1 MPELPEVE
9 IVRQG
14 LQQYTAGKQIK
25 AIKSD
30 WPKSLPVSDV
40 DVKKH
45 IVGANIKSVDRRAK
59 VLLIHL
65 NNGYT
70 LMCHLKMTGQLVYI
84 GKAEGRSSKTKVD
97 RFGAGHPN
105 DSLID
110 KLPDR
115 STRVT
120 ITFTDGSHLYFN
132 DQRKFGWIKLE
143 KTEGIDDR
151 VDFLRKLGPEPISEQ
166 YNFEAFKAALQRRS
180 RTTIKAAILD
190 QTVIA
195 GVGNIYADEGL
206 FAARIHPATK
216 VADVST
222 IKLKRLFEALREVM
236 LLSIK
241 HGGSSDRNYVNAKG
255 EKGSYLRFAKVFR
268 REGQACL
275 ECGGEIVKIRVAG
288 RGTHICPKC
297 QKLPRGSKK

>member
-14 LQQYTAGKQIK
+14 LQQYTAGKQIR
-25 AIKSD
+25 AIESD

-40 DVKKH
+40 DVKKYV
-45 IVGANIKSVDRRAK
+45 VGSTIQSVDRRAK

-65 NNGYT
+65 DYGYT
-70 LMCHLKMTGQLVYI
+70 LMCHLKMTGQLVYT
-84 GKAEGRSSKTKVD
+84 SKTEH
-97 RFGAGHPN
+97 FGAGHPN
-105 DSLID
+105 DSLIA

-143 KTEGIDDR
+143 QTKGIDER

-166 YNFEAFKAALQRRS
+166 YTFESFKAALQRRS
-180 RTTIKAAILD
+180 RTTTKAAILD

-216 VADVST
+216 VGDVST
-222 IKLKRLFEALREVM
+222 IKLKRLFKALREVM

-255 EKGSYLRFAKVFR
+255 QKGSYLRFAKVFR

-275 ECGGEIVKIRVAG
+275 ECGGEIEKIRRG
-288 RGTHICPKC
+288 RPRHPHLSEMPKV
-297 QKLPRGSKK
+297 GIIKKPLRFIRTR